1 MLNDRIA
8 YANGEFVG
16 FQEVK
21 IHLMSHSL
29 GRGSAIFEVLSLH
42 DTSDG
47 PAVFRLDAH
56 IDRFFKSAELLN
68 MEFPISR
75 QELDQAVL
83 ETVKQNRIRK
93 GAIKIIGFYPQ
104 IAFNILPPQKEL
116 DISIFVFDP
125 EEDIGFN
132 ETEIKQGTTLGL
144 SGWRKLDPQT
154 VPIEA
159 KAAANYLNGMVA
171 YADVRRRG
179 FENVIMLDTQ
189 GFIAE
194 GGTEAIFLVK
204 DGRLLTPSLGTVLDS
219 ISRKS
224 ILEAGRAIEIETVE
238 ERLHPNLL
246 YESEEIFMS
255 CTPFKI
261 LPVRKFEDKTMGD
274 VPGPVSRKIV
284 SLMDTIVTGQDER
297 FRHWLFPVAS

>member
-8 YANGEFVG
+8 YVNGEYVG
-16 FQEVK
+16 FAEVK
-21 IHLMSHSL
+21 IHVMSHSL

-42 DTSDG
+42 DTDDG
-47 PAVFRLDAH
+47 PAVFRLDEH
-56 IDRFFKSAELLN
+56 LQRFFKSAELLD
-68 MEFPISR
+68 MGFSISR
-75 QELDQAVL
+75 QELHQAVL

-116 DISIFVFDP
+116 DVSIIVFDP

-132 ETEIKQGTTLGL
+132 EAQIEQGTTLGL

-154 VPIEA
+154 VPVEA
-159 KAAANYLNGMVA
+159 KVAANYLNGMVA
-171 YADVRRRG
+171 YADVQRRG

-194 GGTEAIFLVK
+194 GGTESIFLVK
-204 DGRLLTPSLGTVLDS
+204 DGRLLTPSLGTVLGS
-219 ISRKS
+219 ITRKS

-238 ERLHPNLL
+238 ERLRPSLL
-246 YESEEIFMS
+246 YESEEIFVS

-261 LPVRKFEDKTMGD
+261 LPVRKFEDHLMGD

-284 SLMDTIVTGQDER
+284 ALMDTIVTGQDAR
-297 FRHWLFPVAS
+297 FRHWLFPSDV